1 MRIRTTTGPS
11 ASPLSGPDDNSVA
24 PIAATAF
31 GMVGGG
37 R

>member
-11 ASPLSGPDDNSVA
+11 ASPLSGPDETSVA
-24 PIAATAF
+24 PNAAMTF
-31 GMVGGG
+31 DTVGGG